1 MLKSTKKNT
10 LLVATLGLF
19 ALSGTSH
26 AVSNSIVGTQIVGSI
41 NGGGSSMTSGL
52 AGGIFNLYYQGR
64 LSRSSA
70 IIAQFQSDPNFSVY
84 GAAYKSYIGNKRYT
98 NAPYWKLGAS
108 IYDQGSLNN
117 ATTADIGV
125 GYDFMIGRNLIF
137 GIDGT
142 FSTSLNSGGSVT
154 YFGFNI
160 GYGF

>member
-1 MLKSTKKNT
+1 MFKAIKNNMT
-10 LLVATLGLF
+10 LMAALGLLVLP
-19 ALSGTSH
+19 GTSH
-26 AVSNSIVGTQIVGSI
+26 AVSNSIIGTQVVGSI

-84 GAAYKSYIGNKRYT
+84 GAAYKSYIGNKHYT

-117 ATTADIGV
+117 ATTADVGV
-125 GYDFMIGRNLIF
+125 GYDFTISRNLIF